1 MRRALM
7 LCLVLLAGL
16 AAPAAAQH
24 DEIARELQRKAKAKE
39 RDEGFCQRAAERL
52 ERFGQQHV
60 RARLNEMLT
69 RADGETVTMMFLSEE
84 AVPVQTCIYLVFHP
98 AAMKGNMKCRRTEI
112 YGCPMGRDRDCRSK
126 VDDVICEKKPGLWD

>member
-16 AAPAAAQH
+16 AAPAAAQ
-24 DEIARELQRKAKAKE
+24 DEMARELQRKAKAKE

-60 RARLNEMLT
+60 RARLNEMLG

-84 AVPVQTCIYLVFHP
+84 AVPTQTCIYLVFHP
-98 AAMKGNMKCRRTEI
+98 AAMKGGLKCRRTEV
-112 YGCPMGRDRDCRSK
+112 YGCPIGRDCRSK
-126 VDDVICEKKPGLWD
+126 TDDVICEKKPGIWD